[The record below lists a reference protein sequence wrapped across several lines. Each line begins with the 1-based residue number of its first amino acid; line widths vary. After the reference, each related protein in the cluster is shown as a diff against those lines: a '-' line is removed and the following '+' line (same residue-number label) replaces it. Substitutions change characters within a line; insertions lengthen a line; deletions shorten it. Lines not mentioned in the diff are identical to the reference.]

1 MYASR
6 YGLSR
11 EPFSIQPDPAFLWLS
26 EKHADALA
34 TLKEGIL
41 ERDGPVVVTGDIGT
55 GKTTLIRH
63 LVRLDE
69 VAAIF
74 VTIHDPDLTPLDFL
88 NLLAV
93 EFGIEGRFESREA
106 FHGRL
111 RHFLLEAFS
120 SYRKV
125 LVIIDEAQR
134 LNAELLREAID
145 LARLELAGRRMLK
158 VFFLGQLEFDRLL
171 AREENRDLL
180 AAVSA
185 YYRLEPFTAEET
197 RTYIAHRLAVAG
209 RSAPLFTEEALA
221 EIHRLTR
228 GVPRLINILCGHAL
242 LYGFGADRDTIG
254 LDTVRECTRDLT
266 VALELEEGKDAAS
279 PDPSPVAQAIAS
291 RREAALPAGRGRRRR
306 LLLFAAI
313 GLAVLALAVV
323 GIALR

>member
-6 YGLSR
+6 YGLAR

-26 EKHADALA
+26 DKHAAALE

-93 EFGIEGRFESREA
+93 EFGIEGSFENREE
-106 FHGRL
+106 FHTRL
-111 RHFLLEAFS
+111 RRFLLEAFS

-125 LVIIDEAQR
+125 LIIIDEAQR
-134 LNAELLREAID
+134 LNAALLHEAVD
-145 LARLELAGRRMLK
+145 LARIELAGRRLLK
-158 VFFLGQLEFDRLL
+158 VFFLGQLEFDQML

-185 YYRLEPFTAEET
+185 YYRIEPFTAEET
-197 RTYIAHRLAVAG
+197 RRYIAHRLEVAG
-209 RSAPLFTEEALA
+209 RIAPLFTEEALG
-221 EIHRLTR
+221 EIHRLTH

-242 LYGFGADRDTIG
+242 LYGFSGNCETIG
-254 LDTVRECTRDLT
+254 ADTVRECTRDLT
-266 VALELEEGKDAAS
+266 VALELEEGADRTA
-279 PDPSPVAQAIAS
+279 PEPSPVAQSIAS
-291 RREAALPAGRGRRRR
+291 RREALPGGRRGRGR
-306 LLLFAAI
+306 LLLFALGALAAAVLV
-313 GLAVLALAVV
+313 GLAFFF
-323 GIALR
+323 R